1 MMNGWQWRAGCLLLV
16 DKIDRELIN
25 DFGGNYD
32 VLLGRAT
39 GGVVSGFFSLSKI
52 LVMSDIQTTYK
63 WWGILIPAYYSSL
76 PF

>member
-1 MMNGWQWRAGCLLLV
+1 MNGWQWRAGCLLLV
-16 DKIDRELIN
+16 DKIDLELIN

-39 GGVVSGFFSLSKI
+39 GGVVSDFFFPFKYPSYFY
-52 LVMSDIQTTYK
+52 IQATYK
-63 WWGILIPAYYSSL
+63 WWGVLVPACYPSL